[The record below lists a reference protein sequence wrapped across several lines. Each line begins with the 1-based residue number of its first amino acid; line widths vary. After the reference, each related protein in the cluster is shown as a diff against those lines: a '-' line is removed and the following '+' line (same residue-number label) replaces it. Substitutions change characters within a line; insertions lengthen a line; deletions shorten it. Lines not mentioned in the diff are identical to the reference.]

1 MSIMAHKYMNVVIV
15 KKNGFNNL
23 KTNKIMTPKE
33 KAEELIEY
41 AAETIEPIQFGIILE
56 RNWKSAKQCA
66 LIAVDETLNALYSIP
81 FGNALD
87 NELEYWEEVK
97 QEIKNK

>member
-1 MSIMAHKYMNVVIV
+1 
-15 KKNGFNNL
+15 
-23 KTNKIMTPKE
+23 MTPPKE
-33 KAEELIEY
+33 KAEELIDKMSF
-41 AAETIEPIQFGIILE
+41 ETHKHNAI
-56 RNWKSAKQCA
+56 SCA
-66 LIAVDETLNALYSIP
+66 LIAVDEILNTLYSIP